1 LLEKLMDIRV
11 SGHQVD
17 TGDALRTHVDSRLRA
32 ADRKYSA
39 RLVSAQVTL
48 GKGPHDHGF
57 TCEVVAYAP
66 QSLVMK
72 GTDRAATA
80 HAAFDAA
87 AEKVEKQMRRHMRKV
102 KDRRAVT
109 NDELEIAGDIGT
121 RRGDEAAGPDEA

>member
-1 LLEKLMDIRV
+1 MDIRV

-17 TGDALRTHVDSRLRA
+17 TGEALQTHVDSRLRA
-32 ADRKYSA
+32 ADQKYAA
-39 RLVSAQVTL
+39 RLISAQTTF

-57 TCEVVAYAP
+57 TCEIVAYAP
-66 QSLVMK
+66 QGLVMK
-72 GTDRAATA
+72 ANERAADA

-102 KDRRAVT
+102 KDRRAEGAET
-109 NDELEIAGDIGT
+109 LETADIGT